1 MSDWHIATR
10 SGLKLNVRVATQDDD
25 AVLSDFFHHIS
36 ADDLRFRFLAS
47 AKEAGAEQIRR
58 MTHIDH
64 KANETYVA
72 FNEEDGR
79 VVAVAAL
86 ASDAAKE
93 KGEVAISVH
102 ADHRNQ
108 GIGWEMLALVA
119 DQAAARGLKSI
130 ESIESRDNYDAIE
143 LERNMGFS
151 VGSFPG
157 DSTLVLVSKQLS

>member
-1 MSDWHIATR
+1 MNDWRIATR
-10 SGLKLNVRVATQDDD
+10 SGLKLSVRAVTQDDD
-25 AVLSDFFHHIS
+25 AVLSDFFHHIR
-36 ADDLRFRFLAS
+36 AEDLRFRFLSS
-47 AKEAGAEQIRR
+47 AKEVGAEQIRR

-72 FNEEDGR
+72 FNEEDGV

-130 ESIESRDNYDAIE
+130 ESIESRANYDAIE

-151 VGSFPG
+151 VAPIPG
-157 DSTLVLVSKQLS
+157 DNTVVLVSKQLS